1 MSMAGGMAHLGLAW
15 TIARR
20 ELRSGLQ
27 GFRIFLVCLV
37 IGVTAIAAV
46 GTLSSAVERGLSSE
60 GRPLLGGDL
69 EFSVIHRTLS
79 IKERLFL
86 ETRGEVSL
94 VATLRAMAQAGAE
107 RSLIELK
114 AVDISYPLF
123 GTLSLDRGVPLSD
136 ALAKRGD
143 RWGGVAEPLLL
154 ERLGIPDGGTIRVG
168 EADIEIRAAILHEPD
183 RVADGF
189 ILGPRL
195 MVSHEALEATGL
207 LKPGSLVTY
216 RYRLALKGDPTPEAI
231 RAIRDGANAAF
242 PDAGWNIRTRDRAAP
257 GVERFIDR
265 LTLFLTLVGLTA
277 LIVGGVGVANSVST
291 FLDRKR
297 ENIAILKCLGAP
309 KALIF
314 RVYLLLVLAVASIGI
329 AAALLLGA
337 ATPWIAHALI
347 GRLLPVPIA
356 TGFDPAP
363 LLHALAFGYL
373 VTIAFALWPLAEA
386 RAVAPAAL
394 FRNSRSVVEAAP
406 EKRFVLAIIILLG
419 MLAGLALL
427 AFPERRLTL
436 WYIGGVMGSFAVL
449 AAFAYG
455 LMRFAERWARPK
467 GAVLKYAI
475 ANLYRPG
482 AATPSV
488 ILSLGLGLTL
498 FVTLAVI
505 DRNLTLELR
514 QALPE
519 RAPSFFFLDVQSSE
533 ADRFRSFL
541 AEQPGVT
548 AIETAPML
556 RGRVRKLGDTP
567 VEQARPDPEVAWAV
581 RGDRGLTY
589 SDTLPKGSRLTAGE
603 WWPAGYDGPP
613 LVSFVEDVANGLGLK
628 VGDRVTVNVLG
639 RDIEATIANLR
650 RVDWRSLQINF
661 AMVFSPSTLKAAPH
675 IELVTASVPPGSEA
689 DVLKAVTATF
699 PTVTAVSVKDA
710 LVAVNDLAD
719 KLLLAIRGANA
730 ITLLVGAIV
739 LAGALA
745 TSLSTRLY
753 DAAVLKTFG
762 ATRRQLVGA
771 FTLEY
776 ALLGLLTAAFAT
788 VAGSGASWA
797 IITFVM
803 DTEWRFSPGTALLTA
818 LVGMALTVAAGLFTT
833 WRALDAKPARIL
845 RTE

>member
-1 MSMAGGMAHLGLAW
+1 EASLSLAW
-15 TIARR
+15 TLARR

-27 GFRIFLVCLV
+27 GFRIFLICLIV
-37 IGVTAIAAV
+37 GVTAIAAV
-46 GTLSSAVERGLSSE
+46 GALSSAVERGLANE

-94 VATLRAMAQAGAE
+94 VATMRAMAQAGGE
-107 RSLIELK
+107 RSLVELK
-114 AVDISYPLF
+114 AVDVSYPLY
-123 GTLSLDRGVPLSD
+123 GALALDRQAPLAE
-136 ALAKRGD
+136 ALAMRNG
-143 RWGGVAEPLLL
+143 RYGAVAEPLLL
-154 ERLGIPDGGTIRVG
+154 ERLGLKDGDVVRVG
-168 EADIEIRAAILHEPD
+168 DAEFEIRAAILREPD

-195 MVSHEALEATGL
+195 MTSHDALEATGL

-216 RYRLALKGDPTPEAI
+216 RYRLALAGDPTPETV
-231 RAIRDGANAAF
+231 RALREEANAAF
-242 PDAGWNIRTRDRAAP
+242 PDAGWNIRARDRAAP

-265 LTLFLTLVGLTA
+265 LSLFLALVGLTA

-297 ENIAILKCLGAP
+297 ENIAILKCLGASR
-309 KALIF
+309 ALVF
-314 RVYLLLVLAVASIGI
+314 RVYFLLVLAVASIGI
-329 AAALLLGA
+329 AVALVLGA

-347 GRLLPVPIA
+347 GPLLPVPIA
-356 TGFDPAP
+356 TGFDPMP

-386 RAVAPAAL
+386 RAIAPAAL
-394 FRNSRSVVEAAP
+394 FRNSRSIVEAVP
-406 EKRFVLAIIILLG
+406 EKRFVLAIVIFLEF
-419 MLAGLALL
+419 LAALALL
-427 AFPERRLTL
+427 VFPDRLLTL
-436 WYIGGVMGSFAVL
+436 WYIGGVVGSFAVL
-449 AAFAYG
+449 ALFAFA
-455 LMRFAERWARPK
+455 LMRFAERWVRPK
-467 GAVLKYAI
+467 GAVLKYAV

-498 FVTLAVI
+498 FVTLALI

-533 ADRFRSFL
+533 ADRFKTFL
-541 AEQPGVT
+541 GAQPGVT
-548 AIETAPML
+548 AIEGAPML
-556 RGRVRKLGDTP
+556 RGRVRKLGDVP

-589 SDTLPKGSRLTAGE
+589 SDTLPKGSRLVAGE
-603 WWPAGYDGPP
+603 WWPANYSGPP
-613 LVSFVEDVANGLGLK
+613 LVSFVDEIANGLGLK
-628 VGDRVTVNVLG
+628 LGDKVTVNVLG
-639 RDIEATIANLR
+639 RDVEATVANFR

-661 AMVFSPSTLKAAPH
+661 AMVFSPNTLKGAPH

-689 DVLKAVTATF
+689 GVLKAVTAAF

-710 LVAVNDLAD
+710 LLAVNDLAD

-730 ITLLVGAIV
+730 ITLIVGAIV

-788 VAGSGASWA
+788 VAGSAASWA

-803 DTEWRFSPGTALLTA
+803 ETDWRFSPVTALLTA
-818 LVGMALTVAAGLFTT
+818 LTGMGLTVAAGLFTT